1 MIKNNLDF
9 SGVGITTS
17 YFGTELWGYC
27 EDRGLLPRKL
37 KFEKLVPNI
46 DPFDDDAIIFSDA
59 MTKNEFLN
67 AYKSMRRKL
76 RFSRRIR
83 HPITSPKT
91 LIGI

>member
-1 MIKNNLDF
+1 
-9 SGVGITTS
+9 
-17 YFGTELWGYC
+17 
-27 EDRGLLPRKL
+27 
-37 KFEKLVPNI
+37 
-46 DPFDDDAIIFSDA
+46 

-91 LIGI
+91 LIGIRYMKDRSKEGNES